1 MPPCLRGCG
10 LQLGVMK
17 SYSTSMTRTSNNSSS
32 STLSESSNSPIFICT
47 RKPRTKRKRLN
58 QKYNEAAALLSIAYP
73 DIFSSEN
80 LISSLKFSSTDV
92 HSSFFDESSELLL
105 PLRAIDKSEF
115 LLQQD
120 LPAVQASG
128 YGRPSFQTEPKPCQS
143 PGEVEIQS
151 NPMEFSSG
159 DYQEE
164 LDAGSILDEEM
175 EEGIIDAIMEGHTSA
190 ANPDAAVDEPY
201 SIGIATAGFGWKI
214 GSGFEFGRSMNVN
227 NALRNVRGVKN
238 RWDSSFLTVDM
249 VEISPKLRKSALI
262 DSSEKKKRRKK
273 KNAEKSKEEPKHCSN
288 EVSPPGT
295 AKLELLLKLDYDGI
309 LRAWSGQGS
318 PFSSEGTDSDEQ
330 GMDATARLAQIDLFP
345 EAGGVREAS
354 VQRYKEK
361 RQTRLYSKKIR
372 YEVRKVNADQRPR
385 MKVYIPLAIPS
396 ASLESQIN
404 ASWFA
409 GKARGKRWST
419 LVPEGRHHGQD
430 TAGWLYD
437 VLLARD
443 GKHLHSRPIGQLLQ
457 ENHYAVFEK
466 DYT

>member
-175 EEGIIDAIMEGHTSA
+175 EGIIDAIMEGHTSA

-201 SIGIATAGFGWKI
+201 SIGIAAAGFGWKI

-249 VEISPKLRKSALI
+249 IEISPKLRKSALI

-318 PFSSEGTDSDEQ
+318 PFSGEGTDSDEQ
-330 GMDATARLAQIDLFP
+330 GMDATVRTLQKTQGKTTLSCRKISNVECSSG
-345 EAGGVREAS
+345 EAGADRSLPGSRRSERGECAALQGEATNKTLLKEDQVRGAKGERRSAAQNEGK
-354 VQRYKEK
+354 VCETVELKLQRE
-361 RQTRLYSKKIR
+361 
-372 YEVRKVNADQRPR
+372 EVN
-385 MKVYIPLAIPS
+385 L
-396 ASLESQIN
+396 LE
-404 ASWFA
+404 
-409 GKARGKRWST
+409 
-419 LVPEGRHHGQD
+419 D
-430 TAGWLYD
+430 
-437 VLLARD
+437 
-443 GKHLHSRPIGQLLQ
+443 
-457 ENHYAVFEK
+457 
-466 DYT
+466 